1 MVSNEIITIKLLAGF
16 FNQHLHQFSSHFLIQ
31 KWVCWKSNTQI
42 KKSFTTE
49 IFGFQQWENLI
60 SHKLG
65 KKKRNSKTFNWKIL
79 QFANRKREKFGKFR
93 CCFHI
98 YFTLRY
104 LFKTNIII
112 FHCQGYKGGL
122 IQADYCQN
130 FSINFCSFPLFYF
143 VLFQSF
149 LGEKLLALIKN
160 SYWSS

>member
-1 MVSNEIITIKLLAGF
+1 MSLLEKQHP
-16 FNQHLHQFSSHFLIQ
+16 NQEKFHNRNFWFSA
-31 KWVCWKSNTQI
+31 VRKSDFSQT
-42 KKSFTTE
+42 SYP
-49 IFGFQQWENLI
+49 
-60 SHKLG
+60 G

-143 VLFQSF
+143 DLFQSF

-160 SYWSS
+160 SY